1 MKVLTALAYVCA
13 TLFAASFART
23 TRAAYVTDF
32 EAPMFTS
39 GPISGQD
46 GWNTPAAVA
55 NTARVLTATELETE
69 LYNAGIN
76 PGQTVGGGS
85 QALLVSGAGNSS
97 ATIRQVPGLE
107 STNPVV
113 LDFMARPLRGTTG
126 APIGNIFLTME
137 DAAGTRAAAIRFGPQ
152 TIDYGTTVTGI
163 WQSAG
168 MPWDEETWYRFTIN
182 ADYET
187 KTYDLSI
194 DGTQLNTEPIP
205 FYNAGSQNL
214 SQIRIFRGANQAGM
228 IVDDLSVAPV
238 PEPASAATALV
249 ATTMLLL
256 RRRRLAV

>member
-1 MKVLTALAYVCA
+1 
-13 TLFAASFART
+13 
-23 TRAAYVTDF
+23 
-32 EAPMFTS
+32 
-39 GPISGQD
+39 
-46 GWNTPAAVA
+46 
-55 NTARVLTATELETE
+55 
-69 LYNAGIN
+69 
-76 PGQTVGGGS
+76 
-85 QALLVSGAGNSS
+85 
-97 ATIRQVPGLE
+97 
-107 STNPVV
+107 
-113 LDFMARPLRGTTG
+113 
-126 APIGNIFLTME
+126 
-137 DAAGTRAAAIRFGPQ
+137 
-152 TIDYGTTVTGI
+152 
-163 WQSAG
+163 